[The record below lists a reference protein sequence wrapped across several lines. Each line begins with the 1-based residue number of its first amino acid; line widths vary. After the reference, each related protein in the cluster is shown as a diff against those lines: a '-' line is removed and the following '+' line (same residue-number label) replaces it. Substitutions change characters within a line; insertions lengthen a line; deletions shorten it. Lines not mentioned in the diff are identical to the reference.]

1 MGSTGGSP
9 ATSRCSFL
17 TTATVNPPPRPHR
30 GGHLRG
36 IRDRAK
42 LVGSDDE
49 FEGWRRRFRHGL
61 SAGLSVGFTRDKR
74 RDVLEAP
81 RRRGG
86 LPVMRP
92 RGIEIAE
99 VSLVQWPAYE
109 RAGVLSLSL
118 RSAAD
123 QERHESSEL
132 LMAQM
137 QELTWSIATRQ
148 ARRREAADPK

>member
-1 MGSTGGSP
+1 
-9 ATSRCSFL
+9 
-17 TTATVNPPPRPHR
+17 
-30 GGHLRG
+30 
-36 IRDRAK
+36 
-42 LVGSDDE
+42 
-49 FEGWRRRFRHGL
+49 
-61 SAGLSVGFTRDKR
+61 
-74 RDVLEAP
+74 
-81 RRRGG
+81 
-86 LPVMRP
+86 MRP